1 MTHTIGEMAGQ
12 VWDALEG
19 GNEMTLAKLKTQLK
33 ADAFVLNAAIGWLA
47 REGKIDISKKGTS
60 VKVRLA
66 G

>member
-1 MTHTIGEMAGQ
+1 
-12 VWDALEG
+12 
-19 GNEMTLAKLKTQLK
+19 MTLAKLKTQLK